1 MADKKESSLGLAIF
15 LYFIALIVICII
27 AYNLYFSLV
36 FINYDITGAI
46 KAAADC
52 ESLPEKLW
60 FGYASIYLPLAG
72 NTPACNVIAVA
83 IPVLVILIIA
93 ASVNLTKHFVP
104 DEIIDDIDYEL
115 DDIEIEIAEIT
126 EQQTDITD
134 TTDTTDIQEE
144 STDEA

>member
-52 ESLPEKLW
+52 KSLPEKLW
-60 FGYASIYLPLAG
+60 CGYASIYLPLAG

-83 IPVLVILIIA
+83 IPVLVALVIS
-93 ASVNLTKHFVP
+93 ASINLTKHFVP
-104 DEIIDDIDYEL
+104 DEIIDAIDDEL
-115 DDIEIEIAEIT
+115 CDIEAAEPT
-126 EQQTDITD
+126 EQQTD
-134 TTDTTDIQEE
+134 TTDTTDTQEE

>member
-52 ESLPEKLW
+52 KSLPEKLW

-83 IPVLVILIIA
+83 IPVLVVLVIS
-93 ASVNLTKHFVP
+93 ASINLTKHFVP
-104 DEIIDDIDYEL
+104 DEIIDAIDDEL
-115 DDIEIEIAEIT
+115 CDIEAAEPT
-126 EQQTDITD
+126 EQQTD
-134 TTDTTDIQEE
+134 TTDTTDTQEE

>member
-1 MADKKESSLGLAIF
+1 MADKKESSLGLAVF

-52 ESLPEKLW
+52 KSLPEKLW

-83 IPVLVILIIA
+83 IPVLVVLVIS
-93 ASVNLTKHFVP
+93 ASINLTKHFVP
-104 DEIIDDIDYEL
+104 DEIIDAIDNEL
-115 DDIEIEIAEIT
+115 CDIEAAEPT
-126 EQQTDITD
+126 EQQTD
-134 TTDTTDIQEE
+134 TTDTTDTQEE

>member
-1 MADKKESSLGLAIF
+1 MADKKENSLGLAIF

-36 FINYDITGAI
+36 FINYDITGTI
-46 KAAADC
+46 KTAADC
-52 ESLPEKLW
+52 KSLPEKLW

-83 IPVLVILIIA
+83 IPVLVVLVIS
-93 ASVNLTKHFVP
+93 ASINLTKHFVP
-104 DEIIDDIDYEL
+104 DEIIDAIDDEL
-115 DDIEIEIAEIT
+115 CDIEAAEPT
-126 EQQTDITD
+126 EQQTD
-134 TTDTTDIQEE
+134 TTDTTDTQEE

>member
-52 ESLPEKLW
+52 KSLPEKLW

-83 IPVLVILIIA
+83 IPVLVVLVIS
-93 ASVNLTKHFVP
+93 ASISLTKHFVP
-104 DEIIDDIDYEL
+104 DETIDAIDDEL
-115 DDIEIEIAEIT
+115 CDIEAAEPT
-126 EQQTDITD
+126 EQQTD
-134 TTDTTDIQEE
+134 TTDTTDTQEE

>member
-1 MADKKESSLGLAIF
+1 MADKKENSLGLAIF

-36 FINYDITGAI
+36 FINYDITGTI

-52 ESLPEKLW
+52 KSLPEKLW

-83 IPVLVILIIA
+83 IPVLVVLVIS
-93 ASVNLTKHFVP
+93 ASINLTKHFVP
-104 DEIIDDIDYEL
+104 DEIIDAIDDEL
-115 DDIEIEIAEIT
+115 CDIEAAEPT
-126 EQQTDITD
+126 EQQTD
-134 TTDTTDIQEE
+134 TTDTTDTQEE